1 MYNILYSVRKK
12 VYSFK
17 TNAVTTASIL
27 ALLICWASSTQ
38 SHGQQSKSPLQLADQ
53 YFAAGEYYTA
63 ANLYEQFLNP
73 SREQRSVS
81 EFPLNVKARRLS
93 GPTIKVSR
101 TAILFK
107 QAQSYRLAN
116 YWREAAASY

>member
-1 MYNILYSVRKK
+1 MNNILYHLRKK
-12 VYSFK
+12 MPVLK
-17 TNAVTTASIL
+17 TSGCKKIVGISA
-27 ALLICWASSTQ
+27 ALIACATLMQ

-73 SREQRSVS
+73 SRKQRSVS
-81 EFPLNVKARRLS
+81 EFPLNIKARRLS

-116 YWREAAASY
+116 YWRE